1 MAIANQT
8 WRQCQNSF
16 SAWILSE
23 NGHSSLPHS
32 SSRLALL
39 YSSCCCCFSY
49 GGAHR
54 LQYGHAMH
62 PLMHV
67 RQASVTTQW
76 VSPGNC
82 SSPLDTRVAHL
93 IYFSYAIQLYPYEQ
107 HERASG
113 QPKSG
118 VTIFLLTNPIKT
130 TPDHQMLRI
139 YTSRAP
145 AHMAQM
151 LPGFSAGLNTLFC
164 MTMPIVVVVVCC
176 HHHHRLQLHPWHPN
190 MLLWTSTDVV
200 VVLYMCVN

>member
-1 MAIANQT
+1 MDTAAFPILRPDWLYCIAVVVAVLVMAEHIDCIMT
-8 WRQCQNSF
+8 MPCTHSCMYVKRQWQHSRLVSAGNS
-16 SAWILSE
+16 
-23 NGHSSLPHS
+23 SSL
-32 SSRLALL
+32 
-39 YSSCCCCFSY
+39 
-49 GGAHR
+49 
-54 LQYGHAMH
+54 
-62 PLMHV
+62 
-67 RQASVTTQW
+67 
-76 VSPGNC
+76 
-82 SSPLDTRVAHL
+82 LDTRVAHL
-93 IYFSYAIQLYPYEQ
+93 YFSYTCYSGLAVRRQ
-107 HERASG
+107 RASG
-113 QPKSG
+113 QPKSR